1 MPTDIG
7 NRLDFWN
14 SNRPIRHTSFDKC
27 TFPAIVDSKYGPTT
41 FATNGEA
48 VDSYDDLKDM
58 KFTDPAKMASSAS
71 VAKGQTEGWVELG
84 VKEIALETKYIPV
97 QWSYYAG
104 AKESEIGGTYV
115 YDWTIGRLPGYP
127 KSINLSTE
135 QNQWKK
141 EITVKWLSSGG
152 RSADAQSYG
161 TWHVTRVEKKNSAV
175 VRTHVATVDF
185 TGNGNLSVVDD
196 NSLQYDTDYKYE
208 VSFIPTGMT
217 EDTTATKILTST
229 VEARLVRDV
238 PITITKIAE
247 GENDLTVYW
256 NAPQLGGN
264 NKFQYKV
271 YRAEGN
277 SQNDGTTGAPSYS
290 WEEVGKIDVSNYKQT
305 EYSFKDTK
313 NLKSCTQYFY
323 KVELV
328 VEAWNDKTFDSGE
341 KQLKSY
347 RIKGKSSVTSLEASK
362 GDYTGVVKL
371 SWKAEQ
377 KGTTS
382 TKYVLSRRIIGG
394 TQWSQVYA
402 VDGTSQSYYYEDN
415 TALAGNY
422 YQYRVRSYV
431 QCDNDQFTSGEELCD
446 GFCRSTGTLS
456 GRISYDQGT
465 AVAGVKVVLTKSD
478 GQKDTEQFYTLQTS
492 GAGSGV
498 RQILSDEEKGKFA
511 RAYTAQLLVSPA
523 SQIDM
528 TDGNAVIFS
537 LGDRHRL
544 SLGTKTGN
552 RYPLFLETGSTSA
565 NTGLWLKESCFTSVT
580 LSCDSLSGFRVTLID
595 DNDSIS
601 TYTNAAGNLAASVDV
616 VSFGGTASE
625 NDQKSCFAGYIDE
638 MRLFSGK
645 ALTEEEIKEN
655 YNHPLSGVEDG
666 LFIYWPVDEG
676 IENQLTAYDYS
687 KTNGVANAHHGNIK
701 LCKVSGTLPPANML
715 SLFAV
720 TDSQGN
726 YTLRGVP
733 FNGSGTT
740 YTITPQLGTHSFSP
754 IYSSRY
760 VSASSLVYSGVDFS
774 DQSSFP
780 VSGKVYYANTTIPVE
795 GCTVYVDGKAASNN
809 GKLAQTSSDGTFSV
823 SVPIGRHY
831 IELSKE
837 GHVFVGNGRYPEDPE
852 GIGTTFLCEQ
862 PISNLQFNDSTL
874 VNFTGRIAGGL
885 HEMKK
890 NVGFGLSNNNIG
902 QTVITLECLDTNNG
916 QAIFNAVTVKD
927 NGIYKVEENKNRL
940 DVTSQTPLISSESYR
955 GAANYSSFA
964 YIKTDPKTGEF
975 SAMLPPLRYA
985 LQEVKFAG
993 NNTDNPFNG
1002 ENLIKQSYSIDL
1014 SDPLHVETDTVSVD
1028 GELKVY
1034 RYNKAFNYAWHTE
1047 PVFNVTQTDNNIGA
1061 FGISKYNVYD
1071 AQGNFDATVY
1081 EETTDQQTNIKT
1093 AKYNYGYPLFN
1104 ALDKYTF
1111 KLEAYEEYTNYD
1123 KKDDDGMYV
1132 YEKVPLD
1139 STKVLISNALSA
1151 DQAVYDN
1158 SVDEDEEGVKT
1169 SQIQLDDK
1177 GTFTYTWK
1185 AGSPNT
1191 TSPFTKA
1198 IQFYYE
1204 VDGVSKKWRENGLE
1218 AVILGSKPTGNNF
1231 VTRGPNVLEMI
1242 LRDPPGSASSASWTK
1257 GTTVNHIKTR
1267 GSVYSSQT
1275 NTTAVAKL
1283 GWCITIA
1290 TGAVGWMTEARSET
1304 KHDEEAGMI
1313 VTTEGE
1319 NATSWTRSI
1328 TTERTISTSSDP
1340 AYVGA
1345 QDDVFVGSSTNLVFG
1360 DANEVTLL
1368 RDGTG
1373 QDKAKL
1379 DCHTITITG
1388 LDYDTE
1394 FMYSANYI
1402 ENTLLPNLEK
1412 VRNSLLIT
1420 LPAESV
1426 DSYVNTTDKPVY
1438 VTALE
1443 PTDERFGSDNDD
1455 ADVWSE
1461 EEGLCP
1467 RPSSVGPSY
1476 RMVMPQGV
1484 DSTKKFVDEV
1494 SDMNN
1499 AIKNWYLHLKT
1510 NEQQKVLANEQASKY
1525 RTNNFS
1531 FDSGSSLTM
1540 SQTVDSTYTKSSE
1553 QTTMG
1558 LVHVLLSTGMIV
1570 NGFGFEAIL
1579 ENNSGGGT
1587 HKYDEESTT
1596 QSSNFTYTLAEDGD
1610 GDALSVDVY
1619 QYDNWGPIFR
1629 TMAGQTSAPY
1639 EGEVRTSYYKPGE
1652 KVIMEA
1658 TQQIEV
1664 PEIMVDN
1671 MK

>member
-1 MPTDIG
+1 M
-7 NRLDFWN
+7 
-14 SNRPIRHTSFDKC
+14 
-27 TFPAIVDSKYGPTT
+27 
-41 FATNGEA
+41 
-48 VDSYDDLKDM
+48 
-58 KFTDPAKMASSAS
+58 
-71 VAKGQTEGWVELG
+71 
-84 VKEIALETKYIPV
+84 
-97 QWSYYAG
+97 
-104 AKESEIGGTYV
+104 
-115 YDWTIGRLPGYP
+115 
-127 KSINLSTE
+127 
-135 QNQWKK
+135 
-141 EITVKWLSSGG
+141 
-152 RSADAQSYG
+152 
-161 TWHVTRVEKKNSAV
+161 
-175 VRTHVATVDF
+175 
-185 TGNGNLSVVDD
+185 
-196 NSLQYDTDYKYE
+196 
-208 VSFIPTGMT
+208 
-217 EDTTATKILTST
+217 
-229 VEARLVRDV
+229 
-238 PITITKIAE
+238 
-247 GENDLTVYW
+247 
-256 NAPQLGGN
+256 
-264 NKFQYKV
+264 
-271 YRAEGN
+271 
-277 SQNDGTTGAPSYS
+277 
-290 WEEVGKIDVSNYKQT
+290 
-305 EYSFKDTK
+305 
-313 NLKSCTQYFY
+313 
-323 KVELV
+323 
-328 VEAWNDKTFDSGE
+328 
-341 KQLKSY
+341 
-347 RIKGKSSVTSLEASK
+347 
-362 GDYTGVVKL
+362 
-371 SWKAEQ
+371 
-377 KGTTS
+377 
-382 TKYVLSRRIIGG
+382 
-394 TQWSQVYA
+394 
-402 VDGTSQSYYYEDN
+402 
-415 TALAGNY
+415 
-422 YQYRVRSYV
+422 
-431 QCDNDQFTSGEELCD
+431 
-446 GFCRSTGTLS
+446 
-456 GRISYDQGT
+456 
-465 AVAGVKVVLTKSD
+465 
-478 GQKDTEQFYTLQTS
+478 
-492 GAGSGV
+492 
-498 RQILSDEEKGKFA
+498 
-511 RAYTAQLLVSPA
+511 
-523 SQIDM
+523 
-528 TDGNAVIFS
+528 
-537 LGDRHRL
+537 
-544 SLGTKTGN
+544 
-552 RYPLFLETGSTSA
+552 
-565 NTGLWLKESCFTSVT
+565 
-580 LSCDSLSGFRVTLID
+580 
-595 DNDSIS
+595 
-601 TYTNAAGNLAASVDV
+601 
-616 VSFGGTASE
+616 
-625 NDQKSCFAGYIDE
+625 
-638 MRLFSGK
+638 
-645 ALTEEEIKEN
+645 
-655 YNHPLSGVEDG
+655 
-666 LFIYWPVDEG
+666 
-676 IENQLTAYDYS
+676 
-687 KTNGVANAHHGNIK
+687 
-701 LCKVSGTLPPANML
+701 
-715 SLFAV
+715 
-720 TDSQGN
+720 
-726 YTLRGVP
+726 
-733 FNGSGTT
+733 
-740 YTITPQLGTHSFSP
+740 
-754 IYSSRY
+754 
-760 VSASSLVYSGVDFS
+760 
-774 DQSSFP
+774 
-780 VSGKVYYANTTIPVE
+780 
-795 GCTVYVDGKAASNN
+795 
-809 GKLAQTSSDGTFSV
+809 
-823 SVPIGRHY
+823 PIGRHY

-902 QTVITLECLDTNNG
+902 QTLITLECLDTNNG

-940 DVTSQTPLISSESYR
+940 DVSSQTPLISSESYR

-1002 ENLIKQSYSIDL
+1002 ENLIKQNYSIDL

-1061 FGISKYNVYD
+1061 FGIRTYNVYD

-1081 EETTDQQTNIKT
+1081 EETMDPQTYIST

-1123 KKDDDGMYV
+1123 KKDDDGKYV

-1158 SVDEDEEGVKT
+1158 SEDEDEEGVKT

-1275 NTTAVAKL
+1275 NITAVAKI

-1467 RPSSVGPSY
+1467 QPSSVGPSY

-1484 DSTKKFVDEV
+1484 DPTKKFVDEV

-1558 LVHVLLSTGMIV
+1558 LVHLVLSTGMIV

-1658 TQQIEV
+1658 TQQI
-1664 PEIMVDN
+1664 
-1671 MK
+1671 